1 MGSKKRKTDKRRKY
15 RKKKIWPN
23 VLAVVIGLLIVLTA
37 VLVVVRNSGKNKLY
51 KAADAAKAELVTAS
65 LESLTEEEQLT
76 WQEGWVKYQGKIYEY
91 NEDII
96 TFLFMGIDK
105 DKNIEK
111 VAEGTDGG
119 QADALFLLV
128 LNPDNQTIKV
138 IAINRNAMTDIDV
151 YDENGVHQGTIKAQ
165 LTIQH
170 GFGDGMEK
178 SCEYQVKAVRNLM
191 YNIPIHGYA
200 AVNMS
205 AIPTINDAVGG
216 VDVVSLDRIKN
227 GDTFEWL
234 IEEGETVHLMGE
246 TAYWYVRDRDENVFG
261 SSDGRQT
268 RQKQYLQAFIAKAKS
283 AIKQDIAVAIDIYK
297 AVSNQMVTD
306 ISIDEITYL
315 APEAVKYS
323 FDENSFYSTQ
333 GETVMGEQFE
343 EFYIDDDALYDMI
356 IDVFYEEVASAKQ
369 N

>member
-1 MGSKKRKTDKRRKY
+1 MGSKKRKTDNRRKY
-15 RKKKIWPN
+15 RKKKIWPK
-23 VLAVVIGLLIVLTA
+23 VLLILLGLVFVA
-37 VLVVVRNSGKNKLY
+37 VISLVAVRFLGKNKLY
-51 KAADAAKAELVTAS
+51 KAAELNELELITAKMD
-65 LESLTEEEQLT
+65 SLTEEEKIA
-76 WQEGWVKYQGKIYEY
+76 WQEGWIKYKDKIYEY

-105 DKNIEK
+105 DENVVK

-128 LNPDNQTIKV
+128 MNPDDKTIKV
-138 IAINRNAMTDIDV
+138 VAINRNTMTDIDV
-151 YDENGVHQGTIKAQ
+151 YDENGNYQKSINAQ

-178 SCEYQVKAVRNLM
+178 SCEYQVKAVRNLL

-234 IEEGETVHLMGE
+234 IEEGEKVHLMGE
-246 TAYWYVRDRDENVFG
+246 NAYWYVRDRDENVFG

-268 RQKQYLQAFIAKAKS
+268 RQKQYLQAFILKAKN
-283 AIKQDIAVAIDIYK
+283 AIRQDIAVAIDIYK
-297 AVSNQMVTD
+297 AVSNQMVTN
-306 ISIDEITYL
+306 ITIDEITYL
-315 APEAVKYS
+315 APEAVKYN
-323 FDENSFYSTQ
+323 FAEDSFYSTQ
-333 GETVMGEQFE
+333 GKTVMGEQFE
-343 EFYIDDDALYDMI
+343 EFYIDEDALYEMI
-356 IDVFYEEVASAKQ
+356 IDIFYEEVDSTGVK
-369 N
+369 